1 MRYWV
6 VFFLL
11 SCLLSCHSPTPP
23 KHITKAFYYWKSTVQ
38 LSDKERIGLDSN
50 HVHKLYVKFFDVDW
64 QQAPAPKAIVHFQDS
79 VLLKSCEI
87 VPVVYITN
95 RTLLNAN
102 VAQTDTLA
110 KQIHQKINQ
119 LAQKYSIR
127 FNEIQLDCDWSPK
140 SQRKY
145 FRLLNQLKK
154 QFRPD
159 LTLSATIRLHQIKY
173 ADQTGIPPVDRGML
187 MCYNVADWKNANTKN
202 SIFDTEVIGSYL
214 GNLDAYPLP
223 LDVALPLFRWAAIYR
238 NNRFVA
244 FVNNLDNQNIRNYS
258 FFQKTKEPNR
268 FIVSTDTSALG
279 LSLRRGDLFRTEA
292 ANFNDLLITIE
303 VLRKRIQNQN
313 LTFALYHLDQPT
325 LKFYSDDQVSQLF
338 QAFK

>member
-1 MRYWV
+1 MKYWL

-11 SCLLSCHSPTPP
+11 ACLFSCQSPTPP
-23 KHITKAFYYWKSTVQ
+23 KHTANAFYYWKSTVQ
-38 LSDKERIGLDSN
+38 LSDKERITIDSN
-50 HVHKLYVKFFDVDW
+50 HVRKLYVKFFDVDW
-64 QQAPAPKAIVHFQDS
+64 QQTPVPKAIVHFQDS
-79 VLLKSCEI
+79 LLVKSCEI
-87 VPVVYITN
+87 VPVIYVTN

-119 LAQKYSIR
+119 LAQKYFIH
-127 FNEIQLDCDWSPK
+127 FDEIQLDCDWSPK

-145 FRLLNQLKK
+145 FRLLSEIKK
-154 QFRPD
+154 LFRAD

-187 MCYNVADWKNANTKN
+187 MCYNVADWKKVATKN

-214 GNLDAYPLP
+214 GNLEAYPLP
-223 LDVALPLFRWAAIYR
+223 LDVALPLFRWTAIYR

-244 FVNNLDNQNIRNYS
+244 FVNNLDNQRIKQYS
-258 FFQKTKEPNR
+258 FLQKTKEANR
-268 FIVSTDTSALG
+268 FVVLADTSALG
-279 LSLRRGDLFRTEA
+279 LSLRRGDLFRTES
-292 ANFNDLLITIE
+292 ANFHDLLITIE

-325 LKFYSDDQVSQLF
+325 LTYYSDDQVSQLF